1 MPKNTHEGPS
11 LSNEVGERELDFP
24 EVEACKLFE
33 QCQWLACFHPGIDTD
48 VLRSE
53 KFKKIKKAIMMLAA
67 LMLLSSL
74 AFAAASEDVSGY
86 PRTIVDSA
94 GRDVVIKMP
103 VERIIVQS
111 GYSAEAVTALG
122 DSGKII
128 GVTQTIHDRPEIYPQ
143 LKNSQVVGTWNS
155 FDYEKIGEIA
165 REEDRI
171 VPNIIVLCYSYGTS
185 SGKSY
190 AVDSFE
196 KGFAL
201 FQNIS
206 LIGLDFTNPEN
217 VTDSMTKLG
226 IILGR
231 ENEAEAYNKW
241 NEEKTSQIKES
252 VAGMPLQ
259 KVYIE
264 SGSSMGTSD
273 LTVYGP
279 GSGFAGLVSLAGG
292 MNIAGNLSGK
302 FPKVSW
308 EWVMYE
314 RPDVILKYKSADTLG
329 WQAGPGKDTLDLESS
344 RNEVLAR
351 PGADSIPAVENDR
364 VFLCFSEMLY
374 GLDNPVGLAY
384 MAKLLHPEADI
395 DPGEIWDEYQEIM
408 GSSYP
413 EDRIFVYPEE

>member
-1 MPKNTHEGPS
+1 MPKDASECPS
-11 LSNEVGERELDFP
+11 LSNEGGEDELEFP
-24 EVEACKLFE
+24 EAEACKLFE
-33 QCQWLACFHPGIDTD
+33 QCQLLACFHPGIDTD
-48 VLRSE
+48 ILRSG
-53 KFKKIKKAIMMLAA
+53 KFKKIKRAILMLAT

-74 AFAAASEDVSGY
+74 AWAAASDDASSY
-86 PRTIVDSA
+86 PRKIVDSA
-94 GRDVVIKMP
+94 GREVVINMP

-111 GYSAEAVTALG
+111 GYSAEAVAVLG
-122 DSGKII
+122 DSDKII
-128 GVTQTIHDRPEIYPQ
+128 GLTQTIHDRPEIYPQ
-143 LKNSQVVGTWNS
+143 LKDRQVVGTWNS
-155 FDYEKIGEIA
+155 FDYEMIGEIA
-165 REEDRI
+165 RDGDRI

-196 KGFAL
+196 KGFSP

-226 IILGR
+226 VILGR
-231 ENEAEAYNKW
+231 EKEAEAYNKW
-241 NEEKTSQIKES
+241 NEEKTLQIKEA
-252 VAGMPLQ
+252 VDGMPLQ
-259 KVYIE
+259 RVYIE
-264 SGSSMGTSD
+264 SGSSTGTSD

-279 GSGFAGLVSLAGG
+279 GSGFASLVGLAGG

-308 EWVMYE
+308 EWVMDE

-329 WQAGPGKDTLDLESS
+329 WQAGPSKDTLDLESS
-344 RNEVLAR
+344 RNEVLTR
-351 PGADSIPAVENDR
+351 PGSDSIPAVENYR

-395 DPGEIWDEYQEIM
+395 NPGEIWDEYQKIM

-413 EDRIFVYPEE
+413 EDRIFVYPED

>member
-1 MPKNTHEGPS
+1 MMS
-11 LSNEVGERELDFP
+11 
-24 EVEACKLFE
+24 
-33 QCQWLACFHPGIDTD
+33 
-48 VLRSE
+48 
-53 KFKKIKKAIMMLAA
+53 KKAYVILAA
-67 LMLLSSL
+67 LILLSSL
-74 AFAAASEDVSGY
+74 SLAAASDEGGSY
-86 PRTIVDSA
+86 PRKIVDSA
-94 GRDVVIKMP
+94 GREIVIKLP

-111 GYSAEAVTALG
+111 GYSAEAVAALG
-122 DSGKII
+122 EADKII
-128 GVTQTIHDRPEIYPQ
+128 GVTQTIHDRSEIYPQ
-143 LKNSQVVGTWNS
+143 LKDRQVVGTWNS
-155 FDYEKIGEIA
+155 FDYEKIGELV
-165 REEDRI
+165 REGDSI

-196 KGFAL
+196 NGFAP

-231 ENEAEAYNKW
+231 EKEAEAYNKW
-241 NEEKTSQIKES
+241 NKEKTSQVKEAV
-252 VAGMPLQ
+252 VAMPLQ

-264 SGSSMGTSD
+264 SGSSTGTSD

-279 GSGFAGLVSLAGG
+279 GSGFASLVSLAGG
-292 MNIAGNLSGK
+292 LNIADNLSGK

-308 EWVMYE
+308 EWVMDE

-329 WQAGPGKDTLDLESS
+329 WQAGPSKDTLDLESS
-344 RNEVLAR
+344 RNEVLSR

-395 DPGEIWDEYQEIM
+395 DPSAIWDEYQKIM